1 MPWPDGG
8 VDLEWHGGAK
18 RVLGP
23 LKGRRAGAEHGRW
36 RMRVLCSVS
45 PESPLNLTCFSPP
58 VSSALLQLIEEDG
71 RPISA
76 SWQQEGVEA
85 LVQREMS
92 VSAVSHTPSTHTHT
106 HTHKHTRMPP
116 PQTGPGH

>member
-1 MPWPDGG
+1 
-8 VDLEWHGGAK
+8 
-18 RVLGP
+18 
-23 LKGRRAGAEHGRW
+23 
-36 RMRVLCSVS
+36 MRVLCSVS

-106 HTHKHTRMPP
+106 HTHTNTHACLPLKLGLGAEDGKGEPGTQETWQCHTAFRNKSPI
-116 PQTGPGH
+116 QDQQDHSEQG